1 MIVLSSAVYVVAGAL
16 ALTVG
21 GQCGRNMIQTA
32 RIIAQHQSH
41 SSKSQS
47 AIMVTDNLLSLPS
60 LSSPTTT
67 TTTTNNMNEDND
79 DVNDTE
85 MRMTTTT
92 AIVDAMKKMNRE
104 QLLQLFL
111 EGSTAPTSETEL
123 YGDWDGC
130 LLDNNSPFM
139 TTVTSFIT
147 NILFA
152 GRLTASSS
160 FSSSSRTVW
169 NGKSFLPKTGTL
181 NNQRRGINRFRQT
194 TTTTT
199 TTELVAQ
206 QSSINNQDD
215 TCTNNCSNG
224 KDNDGASSSFVAYQ
238 KHAFDYSLE
247 ESSFIQ
253 SSSKTKDGKIDD
265 DNVDNSDTKS
275 NNSNKSICLNYSN
288 YRSTPLS
295 LWYTMKDEV
304 RFVNVP
310 IPIPTRPGQPEPQ
323 HPQQQQS
330 ILIGLGSMLW
340 SGGKLNCSPFLLWR
354 VAEVE

>member
-1 MIVLSSAVYVVAGAL
+1 MIVVSSAVYVVAGAL

-47 AIMVTDNLLSLPS
+47 AIMVADNLLSLPS
-60 LSSPTTT
+60 LSSLTTT
-67 TTTTNNMNEDND
+67 TTTTNNVNEDNNG
-79 DVNDTE
+79 VNDTE
-85 MRMTTTT
+85 MMMTTTTT
-92 AIVDAMKKMNRE
+92 AIVDVIKKMNRE

-152 GRLTASSS
+152 GRMTSSS

-199 TTELVAQ
+199 PTELVAQ
-206 QSSINNQDD
+206 QASIHDQDD
-215 TCTNNCSNG
+215 TCTNNGSNG
-224 KDNDGASSSFVAYQ
+224 TGNAGASASFVAYQ
-238 KHAFDYSLE
+238 KHDFDYSLE

-253 SSSKTKDGKIDD
+253 SSRQTKDGKIDD
-265 DNVDNSDTKS
+265 DNVDNSDTNS
-275 NNSNKSICLNYSN
+275 NNSNKSMCLNYSN

-310 IPIPTRPGQPEPQ
+310 MPIPTIPGQQ
-323 HPQQQQS
+323 KQQQQS

-354 VAEVE
+354 VAE

>member
-41 SSKSQS
+41 SSNSQS
-47 AIMVTDNLLSLPS
+47 AIMVADNLLSLPS
-60 LSSPTTT
+60 LSSLTTT
-67 TTTTNNMNEDND
+67 TTTTNNVNEDNNG
-79 DVNDTE
+79 VNDTE
-85 MRMTTTT
+85 MMTTTTT
-92 AIVDAMKKMNRE
+92 AIVDAIKKMNRA

-152 GRLTASSS
+152 GRMTSSS

-199 TTELVAQ
+199 PTELVAQ
-206 QSSINNQDD
+206 QASIHDQDD
-215 TCTNNCSNG
+215 TCTNNGSNG
-224 KDNDGASSSFVAYQ
+224 TGNAGASASFVAYQ
-238 KHAFDYSLE
+238 KHDFDYSLE

-253 SSSKTKDGKIDD
+253 SSRQTKDGKIDD
-265 DNVDNSDTKS
+265 DNVDNSDTNS

-310 IPIPTRPGQPEPQ
+310 IPIPTIPGQQEPQ
-323 HPQQQQS
+323 QHS

-354 VAEVE
+354 VAE